1 MQCLDRARES
11 VHLHLMSVSSATS
24 FPNARTRRL
33 LEAPVLST
41 LLGLALPN
49 ILVMLAQSATGLVE
63 TAFVGRLGTDAL
75 AGMSLVFP
83 GIMLMQMI
91 GAGAMGGGISSAIAR
106 AVGAGRRDDAD
117 GLVLHALAINGA
129 LGLLF
134 TAAGLLLGP
143 ALYRA
148 MGGDAGALAAARQY
162 SDVVFGGAIL
172 MWVMNAL
179 ASCIRGTGN
188 MLVPAIVI
196 CGGAV
201 LLVPLSPML
210 IFGFGPIPRLGVAGG
225 GVAVLLYY
233 AGATIIF
240 AAYLRSSRSAV
251 RLSLARLQ
259 LRPLWDI
266 LRIGLVAALVSLQT
280 QIIVS
285 VATALVGRFGTP
297 AIAGYGVGA
306 RLEYLLIPLVFGFG
320 APLVAMVGT
329 NIGAGQRD
337 RALQV
342 AWIGAWLSFAM
353 TEVIGI
359 AAALFPDLWLDI
371 FAHDPAVLETGR
383 VYLHLVGPAY
393 GFFGLGTSIYFASQ
407 GAGRM
412 RWPLIAA
419 LLRTVVAAVGGYA
432 ALVWTGRLE
441 PVFLA
446 LAAGLL
452 VLGIVNAVALLHG
465 AWFGATRRA

>member
-1 MQCLDRARES
+1 
-11 VHLHLMSVSSATS
+11 MSMSSATAV
-24 FPNARTRRL
+24 PNARTRRL

-41 LLGLALPN
+41 LLRLALPN
-49 ILVMLAQSATGLVE
+49 ILVMSAQSATGLVE

-83 GIMLMQMI
+83 GVMLMQMI

-106 AVGAGRRDDAD
+106 ALGAGRRTDAD

-134 TAAGLLLGP
+134 TAAGLLFGP

-148 MGGDAGALAAARQY
+148 LGGDAGALEAARQY
-162 SDVVFGGAIL
+162 SNVVFGGAVL

-188 MLVPAIVI
+188 MLVPALVI
-196 CGGAV
+196 CGGAL

-233 AGATIIF
+233 ASAALIF
-240 AAYLRSSRSAV
+240 AAYLRSDRTAV
-251 RLSLARLQ
+251 RLRLARLQ
-259 LRPLWDI
+259 VRPLWDI
-266 LRIGLVAALVSLQT
+266 LRVGLVAALVSLQT

-329 NIGAGQRD
+329 NIGAGQRE

-342 AWIGAWLSFAM
+342 AWIGAWLAFGM
-353 TEVIGI
+353 TEFIGI
-359 AAALFPDLWLDI
+359 AAALFPDLWLRI
-371 FAHDPAVLETGR
+371 FAQDPAVLETGR
-383 VYLHLVGPAY
+383 TYLRYVGPAY
-393 GFFGLGTSIYFASQ
+393 GFFGLGTAIYFASQ

-419 LLRTVVAAVGGYA
+419 LLRTVFGAIGGYA

-452 VLGIVNAVALLHG
+452 VLGLVNAAALARG
-465 AWFGATRRA
+465 SWFGARSPE

>member
-1 MQCLDRARES
+1 MQCLDSGDNS
-11 VHLHLMSVSSATS
+11 VHLHVMSMPSLTAA
-24 FPNARTRRL
+24 PNARTRRL

-83 GIMLMQMI
+83 GVMLMQMI

-106 AVGAGRRDDAD
+106 ALGAGRRDAAD
-117 GLVLHALAINGA
+117 SLVWHALAINGA

-134 TAAGLLLGP
+134 TAVGLLLGP
-143 ALYRA
+143 AFYRA
-148 MGGDAGALAAARQY
+148 MGGNAGALAAAKQY

-210 IFGFGPIPRLGVAGG
+210 IFGFGPVPRLGVAGG

-233 AGATIIF
+233 AGAAIVF
-240 AAYLRSSRSAV
+240 ASYLRSARSAV
-251 RLSLARLQ
+251 RLRVARLQ

-266 LRIGLVAALVSLQT
+266 LRVGLVAALVSLQT

-285 VATALVGRFGTP
+285 VATSLVGRFGTP

-329 NIGAGQRD
+329 NIGAGQRQ

-342 AWIGAWLSFAM
+342 GWIGAWLSFAM
-353 TEVIGI
+353 TETIGI
-359 AAALFPDLWLDI
+359 AAALFPDAWLRI
-371 FAHDPAVLETGR
+371 FAQDPAVLDTGR

-412 RWPLIAA
+412 RWPLAAA
-419 LLRTVVAAVGGYA
+419 LLRTLVAAAGGYA
-432 ALVWTGRLE
+432 ALIWTGRLE

-452 VLGIVNAVALLHG
+452 VLGVVNAVALARG
-465 AWFGATRRA
+465 AWFSNE

>member
-1 MQCLDRARES
+1 MA
-11 VHLHLMSVSSATS
+11 MPSATVA
-24 FPNARTRRL
+24 PNTRTRRL

-41 LLGLALPN
+41 LLLLAGPN

-83 GIMLMQMI
+83 GVMLMQMI

-106 AVGAGRRDDAD
+106 ALGAGRRDAADA
-117 GLVLHALAINGA
+117 LVLHALVINGG

-148 MGGDAGALAAARQY
+148 LGGDAGALAAAQQY
-162 SDVVFGGAIL
+162 SDVVFGGALL

-188 MLVPAIVI
+188 MLVPALVI

-210 IFGFGPIPRLGVAGG
+210 IFGFGPVPRLGVAGG

-233 AGATIIF
+233 AAATVAF
-240 AAYLRSSRSAV
+240 GLYLCSERSAV
-251 RLSLARLQ
+251 RLRVARLE
-259 LRPLWDI
+259 LRPMWDI
-266 LRIGLVAALVSLQT
+266 LRIGLVASLVSLQT

-329 NIGAGQRD
+329 NIGAGQRE

-342 AWIGAWLSFAM
+342 AWIGAGLAFAL
-353 TEVIGI
+353 TELIGI
-359 AAALFPDLWLDI
+359 AAALFPDLWLRI
-371 FAHDPAVLETGR
+371 FAQDPAVLAPGR
-383 VYLHLVGPAY
+383 TYLRLVGPAY
-393 GFFGLGTSIYFASQ
+393 GFFGLGTAIYFASQ

-419 LLRTVVAAVGGYA
+419 LLRTAFAVLGGYA
-432 ALVWTGRLE
+432 ALSWTGRLS
-441 PVFLA
+441 PVFIA
-446 LAAGLL
+446 LAVGLL
-452 VLGIVNAVALLHG
+452 VLGVVNAVALARG
-465 AWFGATRRA
+465 SWFERPVRG

>member
-1 MQCLDRARES
+1 MPSLVA
-11 VHLHLMSVSSATS
+11 V
-24 FPNARTRRL
+24 PNARTRRL
-33 LEAPVLST
+33 LEGPVLAT
-41 LLGLALPN
+41 LLSLALPN
-49 ILVMLAQSATGLVE
+49 ILVMLAQSATGIIE
-63 TAFVGRLGTDAL
+63 TAFVVRLGTDAL

-83 GIMLMQMI
+83 GVMLMQMI

-106 AVGAGRRDDAD
+106 ALGAGRRGDAD
-117 GLVLHALAINGA
+117 GLVLHALVINGA
-129 LGLLF
+129 LGLVF
-134 TAAGLLLGP
+134 TGLGIWLGP
-143 ALYRA
+143 AFYRA
-148 MGGDAGALAAARQY
+148 LGGDAGSLAAAKQY
-162 SDVVFGGAIL
+162 SDVIFGGAIL

-188 MLVPAIVI
+188 MLVPALVI

-233 AGATIIF
+233 GVASIIF
-240 AAYLRSSRSAV
+240 AAYLRSDRSAV
-251 RLSLARLQ
+251 RLGFAKLQ
-259 LRPLWDI
+259 WRALWDI
-266 LRIGLVAALVSLQT
+266 LRVGVVAALVSLQT

-329 NIGAGQRD
+329 NIGAGQRQ

-342 AWIGAWLSFAM
+342 GWIGAWLSFGM
-353 TEVIGI
+353 TEFIGI
-359 AAALFPDLWLDI
+359 AAALFPDVWLRI
-371 FAHDPAVLETGR
+371 FAQDPAVLATGR

-393 GFFGLGTSIYFASQ
+393 GFFGLGTAIYFASQ

-412 RWPLIAA
+412 RWPLVAA
-419 LLRTVVAAVGGYA
+419 LLRTVFAAIGGYA
-432 ALVWTGRLE
+432 AAVWTGRLE

-452 VLGIVNAVALLHG
+452 VLGAVNAIALARG
-465 AWFGATRRA
+465 AWFGTARQP

>member
-1 MQCLDRARES
+1 M
-11 VHLHLMSVSSATS
+11 TS
-24 FPNARTRRL
+24 TTVAPNARTRLL
-33 LEAPVLST
+33 LEAPVLPT
-41 LLGLALPN
+41 LLRLALPN
-49 ILVMLAQSATGLVE
+49 VLVMLAQSATGLVE

-83 GIMLMQMI
+83 GVMLMQMI

-106 AVGAGRRDDAD
+106 ALGAGRRTDAD
-117 GLVLHALAINGA
+117 ALVLHALVINGV

-134 TAAGLLLGP
+134 TAIGLGLGP
-143 ALYRA
+143 AFYRA
-148 MGGDAGALAAARQY
+148 LGGDAGALAAAKQY

-172 MWVMNAL
+172 MWTMNAL

-188 MLVPAIVI
+188 MLVPALVI

-201 LLVPLSPML
+201 LLVPLSPIL
-210 IFGFGPIPRLGVAGG
+210 IFGLGPIPAFGVAGG
-225 GVAVLLYY
+225 GIAVLLYY
-233 AGATIIF
+233 TGATLIF
-240 AAYLRSSRSAV
+240 AGYLRGGRSAV
-251 RLSLARLQ
+251 TLVMARLH
-259 LRPLWDI
+259 LRALWDI
-266 LRIGLVAALVSLQT
+266 LRIGLVAALVSIQT

-297 AIAGYGVGA
+297 AIAGFGIGA

-342 AWIGAWLSFAM
+342 AWIGAVLSFAM
-353 TEVIGI
+353 TEIIGI
-359 AAALFPDLWLDI
+359 TAALAPDLWLRI
-371 FAHDPAVLETGR
+371 FAHDPAVLDTGR
-383 VYLHLVGPAY
+383 LYLHLVGPAY
-393 GFFGLGTSIYFASQ
+393 GFFGLGTAIYFASQ

-419 LLRTVVAAVGGYA
+419 MLRTVFAAIGGYA
-432 ALVWTGRLE
+432 ALNWTGRIA
-441 PVFLA
+441 PIFIA

-452 VLGIVNAVALLHG
+452 VLGVVNAVALARG
-465 AWFGATRRA
+465 AWFGNPRRS